1 MHSVGARGRATR
13 SETVMTPSEGV
24 PVFVGSDGS
33 GGSVEDTRRSEHSAA
48 VARRPL
54 CVMLPDGR
62 ELAVDRTLRVGSS
75 SSMGNDIVLRDSR
88 VSRRHC
94 VIEVDDGRV
103 VVRDLSST
111 NGTFLNGSR
120 VVAAELRVGA
130 VVAVGRSQ
138 LRFVAQ
144 NRTPTI
150 VGDSESVRAL
160 RREIALVANSRMSVL
175 VYGET
180 GSGKELVA
188 EALHEESGRRGAR
201 VAVNCGAIAR
211 ELVESELFGH
221 ERGAFTGATARRA
234 GLFEQAQGG
243 TLFLDE
249 IGELP
254 LELQS
259 RLLRVLETGLVRP
272 VGGAR
277 EQPIDVRIVAATHV
291 NLKDAVRAGSFRA
304 DLYYRIVQHE
314 IRVAP
319 LRARKED
326 IPLLAR
332 RFLDELGAQRGAATL
347 SEAAMEKLVAHDWP
361 GNVREL
367 RHVLQRAVALGGP
380 VLEASDLVI
389 EAAVAR
395 RAYVPSHDEL
405 LVLSGKKFDE
415 LERDIIA
422 SALRR
427 SGGNRRQAAYDLGIP
442 KSTLCDKVKRYGI
455 AAPPPARRP

>member
-1 MHSVGARGRATR
+1 
-13 SETVMTPSEGV
+13 MTPSEGV
-24 PVFVGSDGS
+24 PVFVGGDGS
-33 GGSVEDTRRSEHSAA
+33 GGAIEDTRRNEESAA
-48 VARRPL
+48 IARRPL
-54 CVMLPDGR
+54 KVLLPDGR
-62 ELAVDRTLRVGSS
+62 ELCVDRPLRVGSS
-75 SSMGNDIVLRDSR
+75 SSLGNDVVLRDSR

-94 VIEVDDGRV
+94 LIEVAPDGRV
-103 VVRDLSST
+103 FVRDLSST
-111 NGTFLNGSR
+111 NGTFVNGSR
-120 VVAAELRVGA
+120 VTAAEVRVGA
-130 VVAVGRSQ
+130 VLCVGRSQ

-144 NRTPTI
+144 ERSPTI
-150 VGDSESVRAL
+150 VGDSPAIRAL
-160 RREIALVANSRMSVL
+160 RREIAAVAGSRLSVL
-175 VYGET
+175 VSGET

-188 EALHEESGRRGAR
+188 QALHDQSGRRGPC

-221 ERGAFTGATARRA
+221 ERGAFTGATARHA

-272 VGGAR
+272 VGGSR

-291 NLKDAVRAGSFRA
+291 DLKAAVRAGAFRE
-304 DLYYRIVQHE
+304 DLFYRIVQQE
-314 IRVAP
+314 IRVPP

-332 RFLDELGAQRGAATL
+332 KFLDELGAQGGASTL
-347 SEAAMEKLVAHDWP
+347 SRLALDKLVAHDWP

-367 RHVLQRAVALGGP
+367 RHALQRAAILAGP
-380 VLEASDLVI
+380 LIEPTDLALEA
-389 EAAVAR
+389 AGPRRTAVAT
-395 RAYVPSHDEL
+395 HEEL
-405 LVLSGKKFDE
+405 LAIAGRTFEE

-427 SGGNRRQAAYDLGIP
+427 TGGNRRQAALDLGIP
-442 KSTLCDKVKRYGI
+442 KSTLCDKVKRFGLAI
-455 AAPPPARRP
+455 PTARKLEP